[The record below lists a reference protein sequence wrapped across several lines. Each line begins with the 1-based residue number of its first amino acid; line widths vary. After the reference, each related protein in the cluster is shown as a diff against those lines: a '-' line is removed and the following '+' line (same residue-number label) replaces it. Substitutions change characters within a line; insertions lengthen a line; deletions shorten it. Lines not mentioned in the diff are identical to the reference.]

1 MTKISISP
9 IEDVQEIEEA
19 PIDEE
24 SESSPIE
31 IVPVKPKR
39 TRKKQETPPPPP
51 PTPEEAQPI
60 KKGKVISCNICGKE
74 LLEKTFKYYH
84 QLKCKPK
91 EQVQQQP
98 VPVPEPI
105 RPETF
110 VANFDFPRRM
120 ARSEKYVSLISKA
133 F

>member
-39 TRKKQETPPPPP
+39 TRKKREPPPPPP
-51 PTPEEAQPI
+51 PTPEETQPI
-60 KKGKVISCNICGKE
+60 KKGKMISCNICGKE

-91 EQVQQQP
+91 EQVQL
-98 VPVPEPI
+98 PVPEPI